1 MLGIYDDPLE
11 QMVKYQNEKSEME
24 LIKKDFK
31 EESEEERN
39 YNLRIVDNIK
49 LVRDVV
55 RDLRPESLVVEMCD
69 DRYERWLAD
78 VVAHPNYDST
88 VSQIH
93 QILDKKPEKLLEF
106 DQIDIED
113 SNMEYLIGI
122 DYCAY
127 RMPCKVI
134 MGDRSYQVTNK
145 KY

>member
-1 MLGIYDDPLE
+1 
-11 QMVKYQNEKSEME
+11 MVKYQNEKSEME

-31 EESEEERN
+31 EDSEEEKN

-106 DQIDIED
+106 DQIEIND

>member
-1 MLGIYDDPLE
+1 MGIYDDPLE

-31 EESEEERN
+31 EESEEEKN

-106 DQIDIED
+106 DQIEIND

>member
-1 MLGIYDDPLE
+1 
-11 QMVKYQNEKSEME
+11 ME

-31 EESEEERN
+31 EESEEEKN

-106 DQIDIED
+106 DQIEIND